1 MVIQDTVPVN
11 NILSFDNKLNIS
23 TLINQSIM
31 KKLSFLILLISIQAF
46 CQTSVETSPP
56 KTVEEVLNFN
66 RQATGSDE
74 DLNKLETNQ

>member
-1 MVIQDTVPVN
+1 
-11 NILSFDNKLNIS
+11 
-23 TLINQSIM
+23 M